1 MPSAASSAL
10 RFRSPQPPPSREAVV
25 PKSRAEV
32 EKLLERLDERS
43 ADELEAQ
50 DVDFKEWGKDDR
62 AAVTKAVDWAVCMAN
77 GGGGTIVFGVAD
89 DLVGRRNAIVGVP
102 RDVAV
107 DRLRLAIYDRTDPK
121 LTPTFDEIDVPEGTG
136 RVLAMHVHPGMPP
149 YTDTS
154 GKGLIRVGKDCKPL
168 TGAMRRQFFLD
179 AGAEDYTGETVGPVD
194 RGLFSAA
201 AIGALRDAATKES
214 APDELT
220 KLGDEE
226 LLAAIGVVHE
236 GRLTRAAVLLAGSED
251 ALRRHVPKYA
261 WTHLRMSSDT
271 DYSARLD
278 GRAAIPLALAR
289 ILDRMSADN
298 PIETIRHGL
307 HHFEYST
314 FPEIALREALLNAFC
329 HADYRIASP
338 ILIKQFIGRLAIT
351 NPGRLVGGIT
361 PDNILHHAPVARNPC
376 LVEALVRLRLINRA
390 NLGIQRIYKSLLIEG
405 KDLPAIEEVGKSLR
419 ITFRASNLAP
429 AFRTFVEEEQKA
441 GTDLGVDD
449 LLILDHLLRSAE
461 IDVVEASRICQRS
474 RDDASAVL
482 ARMEQNLGY
491 VDHGGDSEYS
501 YWTLRPDVHA
511 RLSNAEGSK
520 QNRGAEWEGVKARVL
535 NVIQRRAARGAQ
547 PLVNA
552 DVRRITGLDRHQ
564 VYRLVQE
571 FANEGKIRI
580 DGHGRA
586 AKYVY
591 CDDSAKGV
599 RT

>member
-1 MPSAASSAL
+1 M
-10 RFRSPQPPPSREAVV
+10 

-32 EKLLERLDERS
+32 EELLDRLNECS

-50 DVDFKEWGKDDR
+50 DVDFKEWGRDAKQ
-62 AAVTKAVDWAVCMAN
+62 ALTKAVDWAVCMAN

-89 DLVGRRNAIVGVP
+89 DLVERRNAIVGVP
-102 RDVAV
+102 RGMDVAG
-107 DRLRLAIYDRTDPK
+107 LRRAIYDRTDPK
-121 LTPTFDEIDVPEGTG
+121 LTPTFDEIEVPEGTG
-136 RVLAMHVHPGMPP
+136 RVVAMHVHPGIPP

-154 GKGLIRVGKDCKPL
+154 GKGLIRIGKDCQPL
-168 TGAMRRQFFLD
+168 TGAMRRHLFLD
-179 AGAEDYTGETVGPVD
+179 AGAEDYTGDTVGPVD

-201 AIGALRDAATKES
+201 AIGALRDAAIKES
-214 APDELT
+214 APAELT

-226 LLAAIGVVHE
+226 LLEAIGVVRE

-261 WTHLRMSSDT
+261 WTHLRMSTDT

-278 GRAAIPLALAR
+278 GRAAIPVALAR

-307 HHFEYST
+307 HHFEYPT

-338 ILIKQFIGRLAIT
+338 ILIKQFLRRLVIT
-351 NPGRLVGGIT
+351 NPGKLVGGIT

-405 KDLPAIEEVGKSLR
+405 KDLPVIEEVGESLR
-419 ITFRASNLAP
+419 ITFRASKLAP

-441 GTDLGVDD
+441 GTNLGVDD

-461 IDVVEASRICQRS
+461 IDLAEASRICQRS
-474 RDDASAVL
+474 RDDASGAL
-482 ARMEQNLGY
+482 ARMEQDLGY
-491 VDHGGDSEYS
+491 VDRGGDSEDS

-511 RLSNAEGSK
+511 RISNIEG
-520 QNRGAEWEGVKARVL
+520 QNRGTGWEATKARVL
-535 NVIQRRAARGAQ
+535 SVIQRQAARRAR
-547 PLVNA
+547 PLVNT
-552 DVRRITGLDRHQ
+552 DVRRITGLDRYK
-564 VYRLVQE
+564 VYRLIQE
-571 FANEGKIRI
+571 FAKEGKIRI

-586 AKYVY
+586 ATYVY
-591 CDDSAKGV
+591 CDSSTKDAQTGDRASNESQK
-599 RT
+599 

>member
-1 MPSAASSAL
+1 M
-10 RFRSPQPPPSREAVV
+10 

-32 EKLLERLDERS
+32 EELLERLNERS

-50 DVDFKEWGKDDR
+50 DVDFKEWGRNDKQ
-62 AAVTKAVDWAVCMAN
+62 AVTKAVDWAVCMAN

-89 DLVGRRNAIVGVP
+89 DLVGRRNAVVGVP
-102 RDVAV
+102 HDVAV
-107 DRLRLAIYDRTDPK
+107 DRLRLAIYDRTDPR
-121 LTPTFDEIDVPEGTG
+121 LTPTFDEIEVPEGTG
-136 RVLAMHVHPGMPP
+136 RVLAMHVHPGIPP

-154 GKGLIRVGKDCKPL
+154 GKGLIRIGKDCKPL

-201 AIGALRDAATKES
+201 AIGALRDAAIKES
-214 APDELT
+214 APAELT
-220 KLGDEE
+220 NLSDEE
-226 LLAAIGVVHE
+226 LLAAIGVVRE

-251 ALRRHVPKYA
+251 ALRRDVPKYA

-278 GRAAIPLALAR
+278 GRAAIPVALAR

-307 HHFEYST
+307 HHFEYPT

-338 ILIKQFIGRLAIT
+338 ILIKQFLGRLVIT

-376 LVEALVRLRLINRA
+376 LVGALVRLRLINRA

-405 KDLPAIEEVGKSLR
+405 KDLPAIEEVGESLR
-419 ITFRASNLAP
+419 ITFRASKLAP

-441 GTDLGVDD
+441 GIDLDVDD
-449 LLILDHLLRSAE
+449 LLVLAHFLRSAE
-461 IDVVEASRICQRS
+461 IDLAEASRICQRS
-474 RDDASAVL
+474 RDGASVVL
-482 ARMEQNLGY
+482 ARVEQDLGY
-491 VDHGGDSEYS
+491 VDRGGDGVDT
-501 YWTLRPDVHA
+501 YWTLHPDIRT
-511 RLSNAEGSK
+511 RLSNMEG
-520 QNRGAEWEGVKARVL
+520 QNRGAEWEATKARVL
-535 NVIQRRAARGAQ
+535 SVIQRQAARGAR
-547 PLVNA
+547 PLVNT

-564 VYRLVQE
+564 VYRLIQE
-571 FANEGKIRI
+571 FAKEGKVWI

-586 AKYVY
+586 ATYVY
-591 CDDSAKGV
+591 CDSSAKDAQT
-599 RT
+599 RDRPSNESRK

>member
-1 MPSAASSAL
+1 M
-10 RFRSPQPPPSREAVV
+10 

-32 EKLLERLDERS
+32 EELLERLDECS

-50 DVDFKEWGKDDR
+50 DVDFKEWGKDDKQ
-62 AAVTKAVDWAVCMAN
+62 AVTKAVDWAVCMAN
-77 GGGGTIVFGVAD
+77 GGGGTIIFGVAD

-102 RDVAV
+102 YNLAV
-107 DRLRLAIYDRTDPK
+107 DRLRLAVYDRTAPR
-121 LTPTFDEIDVPEGTG
+121 LTPVFDEIEVPEGTG
-136 RVLAMHVHPGMPP
+136 RVVAMHVHPGIPP

-154 GKGLIRVGKDCKPL
+154 GKGLIRIGKDCKPL
-168 TGAMRRQFFLD
+168 TGAMRRQLFLD
-179 AGAEDYTGETVGPVD
+179 AGAEDYTGDTVGQVD
-194 RGLFSAA
+194 RALFSAA
-201 AIGALRDAATKES
+201 AIGALRDAAIKEN

-220 KLGDEE
+220 KLGDVE
-226 LLAAIGVVHE
+226 LLAAIGVVRE

-251 ALRRHVPKYA
+251 ALRTHVPKYA

-278 GRAAIPLALAR
+278 GREAIPVALAR

-307 HHFEYST
+307 HHFEYPT

-338 ILIKQFIGRLAIT
+338 ILIKQFLRRLVIT
-351 NPGRLVGGIT
+351 NPGRFVGGIT

-405 KDLPAIEEVGKSLR
+405 KDLPVIEEVGESLR
-419 ITFRASNLAP
+419 ITFRASKLAP

-441 GTDLGVDD
+441 GTDLSVDD
-449 LLILDHLLRSAE
+449 LLVLDHLLRSEE
-461 IDVVEASRICQRS
+461 IDLAEASRICQRS
-474 RDDASAVL
+474 RDDASVVL
-482 ARMEQNLGY
+482 VRMEQDLGY
-491 VDHGGDSEYS
+491 VDRGGDSEDS

-511 RLSNAEGSK
+511 RISNTEGSR
-520 QNRGAEWEGVKARVL
+520 QNRGTEWAATKARVL
-535 NVIQRRAARGAQ
+535 TVIQRRAARGAR
-547 PLVNA
+547 PLVNT

-564 VYRLVQE
+564 VYRLIQE
-571 FANEGKIRI
+571 FANEGKVRI

-586 AKYVY
+586 ATYVY
-591 CDDSAKGV
+591 CDGSAKDA

>member
-1 MPSAASSAL
+1 M
-10 RFRSPQPPPSREAVV
+10 

-32 EKLLERLDERS
+32 EDLLDRLNECS

-50 DVDFKEWGKDDR
+50 DVDFKEWGRDAKR
-62 AAVTKAVDWAVCMAN
+62 ALTKAVDWAVCMAN

-89 DLVGRRNAIVGVP
+89 DLVGRRNAVVGVP
-102 RDVAV
+102 HDVAV
-107 DRLRLAIYDRTDPK
+107 DRLRLAIYDRTDPR
-121 LTPTFDEIDVPEGTG
+121 LTPTFDEIEVPEGTG
-136 RVLAMHVHPGMPP
+136 RVLAMHVHPGIPP

-154 GKGLIRVGKDCKPL
+154 GKGLIRIGKDCKPL

-179 AGAEDYTGETVGPVD
+179 DYTGEIVGPVD

-201 AIGALRDAATKES
+201 AIGALRDAAIKES
-214 APDELT
+214 APAELT
-220 KLGDEE
+220 NLSDEE
-226 LLAAIGVVHE
+226 LLAAIGVVRE

-251 ALRRHVPKYA
+251 ALRRHVPQYA
-261 WTHLRMSSDT
+261 WTHLRMSTDT

-278 GRAAIPLALAR
+278 GREAIPVALAR

-298 PIETIRHGL
+298 PIETIRRGL
-307 HHFEYST
+307 HHFEYPT

-338 ILIKQFIGRLAIT
+338 ILIKQFLGRLVIT

-405 KDLPAIEEVGKSLR
+405 KDLPVIEEVGESLR
-419 ITFRASNLAP
+419 ITFRASKLAP
-429 AFRTFVEEEQKA
+429 AFRTFVEDEQKA
-441 GTDLGVDD
+441 GTDLSVDD
-449 LLILDHLLRSAE
+449 LLVLDHLLRSAE
-461 IDVVEASRICQRS
+461 IDLAEASRICQRS
-474 RDDASAVL
+474 RDDVSVVL
-482 ARMEQNLGY
+482 ARMEQDLGY
-491 VDHGGDSEYS
+491 VDRGGDSEDS

-511 RLSNAEGSK
+511 RISNIEG
-520 QNRGAEWEGVKARVL
+520 QNRETGWETTKARVL
-535 NVIQRRAARGAQ
+535 SVIQRQAARGAR
-547 PLVNA
+547 PLVNT

-564 VYRLVQE
+564 VYRLIQE
-571 FANEGKIRI
+571 FANEGKVRI

-586 AKYVY
+586 ATYVY
-591 CDDSAKGV
+591 CD
-599 RT
+599 RTGPSK

>member
-1 MPSAASSAL
+1 M
-10 RFRSPQPPPSREAVV
+10 

-32 EKLLERLDERS
+32 EELLERLDERS

-107 DRLRLAIYDRTDPK
+107 AGLRLAVYDRTDPK
-121 LTPTFDEIDVPEGTG
+121 LTPTFDEIEVPEGTG
-136 RVLAMHVHPGMPP
+136 RVLAMHVHPGIPP

-154 GKGLIRVGKDCKPL
+154 GKGLIRIGKDCKPL

-179 AGAEDYTGETVGPVD
+179 AGAEDYTGETVGPAGRD
-194 RGLFSAA
+194 SFSSA
-201 AIGALRDAATKES
+201 AIGALRDAAIKES
-214 APDELT
+214 APAEIA

-226 LLAAIGVVHE
+226 LLAAIGVVRE
-236 GRLTRAAVLLAGSED
+236 DRLTRAGVLLAGSED
-251 ALRRHVPKYA
+251 ALRTHVPKYA

-289 ILDRMSADN
+289 ILDRVSAGN
-298 PIETIRHGL
+298 PIETIRYGL
-307 HHFEYST
+307 HHFEYPT
-314 FPEIALREALLNAFC
+314 YPDIALREALLNAFC

-338 ILIKQFIGRLAIT
+338 ILVKQFRRRLEIT

-376 LVEALVRLRLINRA
+376 LVDALVRLHLINRA
-390 NLGIQRIYKSLLIEG
+390 NLGIQRIYTSLLVEG
-405 KDLPAIEEVGKSLR
+405 KDLPAIEEVGESLR
-419 ITFRASNLAP
+419 ITFRASKMSP

-441 GTDLGVDD
+441 GNELGVDD
-449 LLILDHLLRSAE
+449 LLVLDHLLRWAE
-461 IDVVEASRICQRS
+461 TDLAEASRICQRS
-474 RDDASAVL
+474 PEEASGVL
-482 ARMEQNLGY
+482 ERMEQDLGY
-491 VDHGGDSEYS
+491 VDRGGDSGDG

-511 RLSNAEGSK
+511 RLSGAQGDGR
-520 QNRGAEWEGVKARVL
+520 NRGTEWDLAKSRVL
-535 NVIQRRAARGAQ
+535 RVVRRHAARGAQ

-552 DVRRITGLDRHQ
+552 DVRRITGLDRFQ
-564 VYRLVQE
+564 VYRLIQE
-571 FANEGKIRI
+571 FVGEGEIRI

-586 AKYVY
+586 ATYVY
-591 CDDSAKGV
+591 CGSSAKDAPD
-599 RT
+599 